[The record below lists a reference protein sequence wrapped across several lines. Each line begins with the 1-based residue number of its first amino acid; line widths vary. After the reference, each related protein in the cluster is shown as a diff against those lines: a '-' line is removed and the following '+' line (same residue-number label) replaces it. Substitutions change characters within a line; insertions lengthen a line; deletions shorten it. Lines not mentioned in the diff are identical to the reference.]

1 MPSAR
6 NVAVKLLLRVEK
18 GAYSNI
24 ILDNERSFSD
34 LSDNDKKFASRI
46 FYGTI
51 EKKITLDYII
61 SSYVK
66 GSISKLDKE
75 ILMILR
81 TGVYQLLYMPSV
93 PENAAVNESV
103 KLASEFSKSSAKG
116 MVNAIL
122 RNFIRNE
129 KKFDLPKDEISALSV
144 KYSVPCELIS
154 KWIKDYG
161 KEETEKI
168 LIGFDSDENK
178 VTMRINNTVI
188 SDDDFISEMKTLGIE
203 CVKSEIL
210 PHCVTSS
217 SFSGIEN
224 NPLYKK
230 GCFHVQDIASQ
241 LCAKSLGAKKGDVIL
256 DVCSAPGG
264 KTFTIAEIIENEGE
278 ILAFD
283 LHENRVRLI
292 ENGAKRLGLTSVK
305 ARVADA
311 TEFDGTIPLA
321 DKILCDVVCAG
332 YGVISKKPEIKYKPL
347 KETERLPEIQ
357 SEILNNASKYL
368 KVGGELVYSTCSL
381 SKDEND
387 NVIDKFLKDN
397 KDFKGVPVL
406 SEMGEP
412 FGNYKATIFPYHFG
426 GDGFFIAK
434 IRRVR

>member
-34 LSDNDKKFASRI
+34 LSDTDKKFTSRL

-51 EKKITLDYII
+51 ERKITLDYII
-61 SSYVK
+61 SSYLSK
-66 GSISKLDKE
+66 PISKLDKE

-93 PENAAVNESV
+93 PDNAAVNESV
-103 KLASEFSKSSAKG
+103 KLATEFSKSSAKG

-122 RNFIRNE
+122 RNFIRND
-129 KKFDLPKDEISALSV
+129 KTFSLPKDEISSLSV
-144 KYSVPCELIS
+144 KYSVPSELIS

-168 LIGFDSDENK
+168 LEGFSSDENNI
-178 VTMRINNTVI
+178 TMRVNNTLI
-188 SDDDFISEMKTLGIE
+188 SDDDFISEMKSMGIE
-203 CVKSEIL
+203 CIKSEIL
-210 PHCVTSS
+210 PHCVITS

-230 GCFHVQDIASQ
+230 GYFHVQDIASQ
-241 LCAKSLGAKKGDVIL
+241 LCAKALGAKRGETVL

-264 KTFTIAEIIENEGE
+264 KTFTIAEIMENNGE
-278 ILAFD
+278 IFAFD
-283 LHENRVRLI
+283 LHENRVKLI
-292 ENGAKRLGLTSVK
+292 KNGAERLSLTSVK
-305 ARVADA
+305 AKVSDA
-311 TEFDGTIPLA
+311 TVFDETIPTA

-332 YGVISKKPEIKYKPL
+332 FGVISKKPEIKYKPL

-357 SEILNNASKYL
+357 LKILQNASKYL

-387 NVIDKFLKDN
+387 NVIDKFLENN
-397 KDFKGVPVL
+397 KDFEGVPVL
-406 SEMGEP
+406 AEMGKP
-412 FGNYKATIFPYHFG
+412 FGDYKATIFPYHFG

>member
-6 NVAVKLLLRVEK
+6 NVAVKILLRVEK

-24 ILDNERSFSD
+24 ILDNERTFSD
-34 LSDNDKKFASRI
+34 LSDTDKKFTSRL

-51 EKKITLDYII
+51 ERKITLDYII
-61 SSYVK
+61 SSYLSK
-66 GSISKLDKE
+66 PISKLDKE

-93 PENAAVNESV
+93 PDNAAVNESV
-103 KLASEFSKSSAKG
+103 KLATEFSKSSAKG

-122 RNFIRNE
+122 RNFIRND
-129 KKFDLPKDEISALSV
+129 KKFSLPKDEISSLSV
-144 KYSVPCELIS
+144 KYSVPDELIS
-154 KWIKDYG
+154 KWINDYG
-161 KEETEKI
+161 REETEKI
-168 LIGFDSDENK
+168 LEGFSADENNI
-178 VTMRINNTVI
+178 TMRVNNIKI
-188 SDDDFISEMKTLGIE
+188 SDDDFISEMKSMGVE
-203 CVKSEIL
+203 CTKSEIL
-210 PHCVTSS
+210 PHCVISS

-230 GCFHVQDIASQ
+230 GCFHIQDIASQ
-241 LCAKSLGAKKGDVIL
+241 LCAESLGAKSGDVVL

-264 KTFTIAEIIENEGE
+264 KTFTIAEIMENNGE

-283 LHENRVRLI
+283 LHENRVKLI
-292 ENGAKRLGLTSVK
+292 ENGAERLGLTAIK
-305 ARVADA
+305 AQTGDA
-311 TEFDGTIPLA
+311 TVFNENLPLA

-347 KETERLPEIQ
+347 RETERLPEIQ
-357 SEILNNASKYL
+357 AKILSNASKYL

-387 NVIDKFLKDN
+387 NVIDNFLENN
-397 KDFKGVPVL
+397 KNFEGVPVL
-406 SEMGEP
+406 SEMGKP

-434 IRRVR
+434 VRRIR

>member
-34 LSDNDKKFASRI
+34 LSDTDKKFTSRL

-51 EKKITLDYII
+51 ERKITLDYII
-61 SSYVK
+61 SSYLSK
-66 GSISKLDKE
+66 PISKLDKE

-93 PENAAVNESV
+93 PDNAAVNESV
-103 KLASEFSKSSAKG
+103 KLAAEFSKSSAKG

-122 RNFIRNE
+122 RNFIRNG
-129 KKFDLPKDEISALSV
+129 KKFSLPKDEISSLSV
-144 KYSVPCELIS
+144 KYSVPDELIS
-154 KWIKDYG
+154 KWINDYG
-161 KEETEKI
+161 REETEKI
-168 LIGFDSDENK
+168 LEGFSVDENNI
-178 VTMRINNTVI
+178 TMRVNNIKI
-188 SDDDFISEMKTLGIE
+188 SDDDFISEMKSMGIE
-203 CVKSEIL
+203 CVKSDIAE
-210 PHCVTSS
+210 HCVIAP

-224 NPLYKK
+224 NLLYKK

-241 LCAKSLGAKKGDVIL
+241 LCAKALGAKKGETVL

-264 KTFTIAEIIENEGE
+264 KTFTIAEIMENNGE
-278 ILAFD
+278 IFAFD
-283 LHENRVRLI
+283 LHENRVKLI
-292 ENGAKRLGLTSVK
+292 ENGAERLGLTAIKS
-305 ARVADA
+305 RVADA
-311 TEFDGTIPLA
+311 AKFDETIPLA

-357 SEILNNASKYL
+357 LKILQNASKYL
-368 KVGGELVYSTCSL
+368 RVGGELIYSTCSL

-387 NVIDKFLKDN
+387 DVIDNFLENN
-397 KDFKGVPVL
+397 KNFEGVPVL

-434 IRRVR
+434 IRRIR